1 MNNIYVRDITDEDAK
16 IIAEQVFGKV
26 DDLLLSNSKNGS
38 RILQFEAGGKLCRYE
53 LRDFG
58 LTSVSARISSRLSR
72 ASAERLA
79 EMYSAYLK
87 YMKTAQ
93 NELGQLRF
101 PNYIQDLNE
110 AMGTISTLN

>member
-1 MNNIYVRDITDEDAK
+1 MNNIYVINITDEDAK

-26 DDLLLSNSKNGS
+26 DDLLLLSSKNGS
-38 RILQFEAGGKLCRYE
+38 KILQFEADGKLCRYE

-58 LTSVSARISSRLSR
+58 LTAVSARISSRLGT

-79 EMYSAYLK
+79 EMYSAYLN

-101 PNYIQDLNE
+101 PDYIQDLNK
-110 AMGTISTLN
+110 ARGTISTLN